1 MAVPARGARA
11 ASTPKPIKVTHQ
23 PALPVAL
30 AAAGFTISGIV
41 IAASNLP
48 FWLTLWG
55 LLRIPFEGRRA
66 VWFCVLLAPLGFIRF
81 DMWQQLENPLT
92 DYFGETAQV
101 TGVSDGRYLTV
112 ETPQELRGVRV
123 AVSPQGVVDAGRV
136 DVAGVWL
143 EPTEKRNPGG
153 FDYQAFLRRRRVMGQ
168 LLVREVID
176 QQPAR
181 GLARVKVRLAR
192 GVTVG
197 LTEEAAGLMQ
207 AMTLG
212 IRSDL
217 GDLRDSFAAAGL
229 AHILALSGLHVSIL
243 IGAVS
248 WLLRPLAR
256 WRYPLLIALLLGF
269 VALVGLS
276 PSIVRAGL
284 MGTALLLSLWLGAG
298 RIDTWQA
305 FGIALTLT
313 LVAFPAWL
321 LDLSLQLSYLAVAGI
336 LLLATPI
343 LRHIVGEDLGAK
355 SKKQPVTLDPRTW
368 SLKTVVY
375 GSVSVSIA
383 AQVLA
388 VPLLLHHFGQLPLM
402 SPFVNVIAIPLATVL
417 VPLGFAAGVL
427 GLVWLPLARAINFI
441 TLGVAQFLIFL
452 AESAERLPQL
462 YWGEILP
469 IGFIYYAVGVIGL
482 ALALRGQLR
491 WWRGLLLMSVA
502 MVCSMVTLPTQ
513 RAPEIVYLDVGQ
525 GDSVLIR
532 LPGRT
537 EILVD
542 GGGSPFSDFDV
553 GKNTVVPALRALGVD
568 ELEVMIASHADTD
581 HIEGLPSVL
590 AEIPTQQLIVG
601 ADASGDPLY
610 DRLLRAARYR
620 GVDVQRVRRGESMR
634 LGRARLEFL
643 HPSVQLEDNDND
655 NSVVF
660 VLHYDGQARALFL
673 GDASIDI
680 ERQLAFPDIDVV
692 MAGHHG
698 SSHST
703 SAALLQA
710 TTPDIAVI
718 SYGRNTYGHPHPSV
732 LRRLEAVNAS
742 IFETYRHG
750 AVRVSL
756 AQDYVTPTVKP

>member
-1 MAVPARGARA
+1 MGNVANVANTQP
-11 ASTPKPIKVTHQ
+11 STKQHV
-23 PALPVAL
+23 LPVAL

-41 IAASNLP
+41 IAASGLP

-92 DYFGETAQV
+92 GYFGDTAQV
-101 TGVSDGRYLTV
+101 TGMSDGRYLTV
-112 ETPQELRGVRV
+112 ETPRELTGVRV
-123 AVSPQGVVDAGRV
+123 AVSPQGVVAAGRV
-136 DVAGVWL
+136 EVAGVWL
-143 EPTEKRNPGG
+143 EPSTKRNPGG
-153 FDYQAFLRRRRVMGQ
+153 FDYRMFLRRRGVMGQ
-168 LLVREVID
+168 LFVQDVLH
-176 QQPAR
+176 QQPAN
-181 GLARVKVRLAR
+181 GLARLKVRLAR

-197 LTEEAAGLMQ
+197 LTEKTAGLMQ

-248 WLLRPLAR
+248 WLLQPLAR
-256 WRYPLLIALLLGF
+256 WRYPLLIALMLGF

-298 RIDTWQA
+298 RVDTWQA
-305 FGIALTLT
+305 FGLALTLT
-313 LVAFPAWL
+313 LVMFPAWL
-321 LDLSLQLSYLAVAGI
+321 FDLSLQLSYLAVAGI
-336 LLLATPI
+336 LLLSTPL
-343 LRHIVGEDLGAK
+343 LRYIVGDDLGAK

-368 SLKTVVY
+368 SLKTFVY

-383 AQVLA
+383 AQAFA

-402 SPFVNVIAIPLATVL
+402 SPFVNVIAIPVATVL

-427 GLVWLPLARAINFI
+427 GLVWLPLARAINLL
-441 TLGVAQFLIFL
+441 TLGMAQFLIFL

-469 IGFIYYAVGVIGL
+469 IGFIYYAVG
-482 ALALRGQLR
+482 ALAWALAVRGQLR
-491 WWRGLLLMSVA
+491 WWRGLLLICVA
-502 MVCSMVTLPTQ
+502 IMCSMLTLPTR

-532 LPGRT
+532 LPGRI

-553 GKNTVVPALRALGVD
+553 GKNTVVPALQALGVD

-620 GVDVQRVRRGESMR
+620 GVDVKQVRRGESMR
-634 LGRARLEFL
+634 LGKARLEFL
-643 HPSVQLEDNDND
+643 HPSVQPEDDNNADND

-673 GDASIDI
+673 GDVSVDI
-680 ERQLAFPDIDVV
+680 ERQLAFPDVDVV

-710 TTPDIAVI
+710 TTPDVAII

-742 IFETYRHG
+742 VFETYHHG

-756 AQDYVTPTVKP
+756 AEDSVTPTVRSQR